1 MSSSP
6 IVISGAGMVT
16 PLGVTRHETWRAVLD
31 GRCGAGPMSAME
43 QTLPAGRDG
52 GQAPELPGEPD
63 TACTPREVRYL
74 RRALADALADAGFID
89 GKLPYPPGRC
99 GLMVGTT
106 LHGMRAGG
114 QFLRS
119 NDFEPLRNFLAAST
133 LRAAARGLG
142 LEGLAATTCSACS
155 SSLGSVALAV
165 TLLQSGQFDL
175 IIAGGYDPIS
185 EYVYA
190 GFNSL
195 RLVAEGPLRP
205 FTKGRQGMK
214 LAEGY
219 AAIVLERAPD
229 ARGRG
234 AEPLA
239 TVLGFGE
246 SADAHHLT
254 QPHPQG
260 DGAARAMADALRA
273 ADLSPADIDLVAA
286 HATGTPDNDAA
297 EFAAMAR
304 VFRADLPRV
313 PVVAFKSHLGHT
325 LGGAGAVEL
334 ILSAMAMGE
343 QVVPPCANV
352 PREDVEF
359 PDLNLSTGDARP
371 TRLRA
376 TLNTSLGFGGA
387 NTCIVLGPPNAAD
400 REAGSRVPPSL
411 LYAGERAGERG
422 LSSPGDAK
430 APSPYRLPGVP
441 GRGIN
446 GGSGPASRRDVF
458 VTGIGVVLP
467 AAIGNDA
474 FVARLRDPKGP
485 RARAEAAGPI
495 PESEYITLLNARRV
509 RRMSEYVKLSLA
521 ATALAFADAGVSDIP
536 GFAETCAAVLGS
548 THGSAN
554 YSRDYYRQVVDEG
567 FAAAN
572 PMLFAEGVPNAA
584 AAHLS
589 LMMSLKGA
597 CQTIIGS
604 RTAGL
609 DALRLAA
616 ERIAQGRWDRAVVSA
631 GEEFSEV
638 VNAGYRHCGLHAAD
652 REGDDGGNGFVAGC
666 GAVTLILESRESLQR
681 RGGSARPHGRILG
694 GASAAPGEG
703 GEIDAAAR
711 VLGDLGDAGA
721 VLGSANRTW
730 VDRAESAAVRLSAR
744 RRGREVATASLGAT
758 FAETFSVTPL
768 VGVAAVLL
776 TGRLPMS
783 DLPHAEG
790 TGADGVAVLCTD
802 YAGTVSGV
810 RVSAAG
816 ERG

>member
-1 MSSSP
+1 
-6 IVISGAGMVT
+6 MVT
-16 PLGVTRHETWRAVLD
+16 PLGVTRHETWRGVLG

-43 QTLPAGRDG
+43 QPLPAGRDG
-52 GQAPELPGEPD
+52 GQAPDLPGGEPGP
-63 TACTPREVRYL
+63 AAGTPREVRYL
-74 RRALADALADAGFID
+74 RRALADALADAGFAD
-89 GKLPYPPGRC
+89 GRPPYPPERC
-99 GLMVGTT
+99 GLMIGTT

-119 NDFEPLRNFLAAST
+119 SDFEPLRNFLAAST

-175 IIAGGYDPIS
+175 VIAGGYDPIS

-219 AAIVLERAPD
+219 AAIVLERGSD
-229 ARGRG
+229 ARARG
-234 AEPLA
+234 AKPLA

-260 DGAARAMADALRA
+260 DGAARAMSDALRA
-273 ADLSPADIDLVAA
+273 AGLSPADIDLVAA

-297 EFAAMAR
+297 EFAAMSR
-304 VFRADLPRV
+304 VFGADLPRV

-334 ILSAMAMGE
+334 ILSAMALGE

-352 PREDVEF
+352 RREDVEF
-359 PDLNLSTGDARP
+359 ADLNLSTSAPRP
-371 TRLRA
+371 MPLRA

-387 NTCIVLGPPNAAD
+387 NTCIVLGPPSAA
-400 REAGSRVPPSL
+400 RERNSSFSPSL
-411 LYAGERAGERG
+411 LYAGETRAEWATARERVGERG
-422 LSSPGDAK
+422 DARPGNVKD
-430 APSPYRLPGVP
+430 PSPHPLPGVP
-441 GRGIN
+441 GRGTKT
-446 GGSGPASRRDVF
+446 PAARRDVLI
-458 VTGIGVVLP
+458 TGVGVVLP
-467 AAIGNDA
+467 GAIGNDA
-474 FVARLRDPKGP
+474 FVARLRDPGGP
-485 RARAEAAGPI
+485 RGLAETAGPI
-495 PESEYITLLNARRV
+495 PESDFITLLNARRV

-521 ATALAFADAGVSDIP
+521 ATALAFADAGVTDVP
-536 GFAETCAAVLGS
+536 AFAETCAAVLGS

-616 ERIAQGRWDRAVVSA
+616 ERVAQGRWDRAVVSA

-638 VNAGYRHCGLHAAD
+638 VNAGYRHCGLHA
-652 REGDDGGNGFVAGC
+652 GLDGGDTGSGFVAGC
-666 GAVTLILESRESLQR
+666 GAVTLILESRESLER
-681 RGGSARPHGRILG
+681 RGGGGGARPRGRVLG

-703 GEIDAAAR
+703 REVDAASR
-711 VLGDLGDAGA
+711 VLRDLGDVGA

-730 VDRAESAAVRLSAR
+730 VDRVESAAVRLSAR
-744 RRGREVATASLGAT
+744 RRGRDVARSSLRAA

-768 VGVAAVLL
+768 AGVAAVLL

-790 TGADGVAVLCTD
+790 AGAEGVAVLCTD

-810 RVSAAG
+810 RVSPAG